1 MAFLLLCCHV
11 YGKIHTDVGKQKKK
25 PPTNCKAP
33 EHTDPSL
40 SQNGTDK
47 LGKLQADRDLVISF
61 LLLLSSSLSI
71 SWPLEASSEVGIIC
85 LLAGLR

>member
-1 MAFLLLCCHV
+1 MYV
-11 YGKIHTDVGKQKKK
+11 VRYTQMWGNKKK
-25 PPTNCKAP
+25 KTPTNCKLP

-47 LGKLQADRDLVISF
+47 LGKLQADRDLLISF
-61 LLLLSSSLSI
+61 LLLLSSI
-71 SWPLEASSEVGIIC
+71 SWPLEASSKVGIIC